1 MLDSLRAL
9 LSGIIDYAGMFPPA
23 RLDLRP
29 ALENYCRYRRQADA
43 WMLGRF
49 VCPTSQLVEC
59 GRALEA
65 AGALAPL
72 PLVALARGGANAS
85 DWDAFRADIQLI
97 DSFQEQQR
105 GRAAVTVLEM
115 KLPDAPGDVLPPL
128 LREYWQTR
136 LLDAAPILGGLAH
149 DTAIFVETPIGG
161 HWLARLSAAIE
172 AIAGFNSKMAQK
184 RLGFKLRCGGLEAS
198 AFPPTE
204 QVALALALC
213 REMDVPFK
221 ATAGL
226 HHPIRRFDGGVQT
239 TMHGFINVFGAGI
252 LLNASGLG
260 LHPLFQILDDEDV
273 SSFHFDATGFRWR
286 DAAVTTADIITQRR
300 RSMISF
306 GSCSFD
312 EPCDDIRALGWL

>member
-1 MLDSLRAL
+1 MQDSLRAL
-9 LSGIIDYAGMFPPA
+9 LSGIIDYAGMYPPA
-23 RLDLRP
+23 RLDLKS
-29 ALENYCRYRRQADA
+29 ALENYSRYRRQPDA

-49 VCPTSQLVEC
+49 VCPVAQLAEC
-59 GRALEA
+59 GRALET

-72 PLVALARGGANAS
+72 PLVAIARAGGAS
-85 DWDAFRADIQLI
+85 DWDALGADIELI
-97 DSFQEQQR
+97 NAFHKQEH
-105 GRAAVTVLEM
+105 GRASVTVLEM
-115 KLPDAPGDVLPPL
+115 KLPDAPGDVLPPA
-128 LREYWQTR
+128 LRNYWQKK
-136 LLDAAPILGGLAH
+136 LLDAAPILGGLAD
-149 DTAIFVETPIGG
+149 DTAIFVEAPMGG
-161 HWLARLSAAIE
+161 HWLARLSAAIG
-172 AIAGFNSKMAQK
+172 AIAEFNSKTSHR

-239 TMHGFINVFGAGI
+239 TMHGFINVFGAGV

-260 LHPLFQILDDEDV
+260 LQPLFQILDDEDA
-273 SSFHFDATGFRWR
+273 SSFHFDAAGFRWR
-286 DAAVTTADIITQRR
+286 DASVATADIVAQRR

-312 EPCDDIRALGWL
+312 EPRDDLRALGWL

>member
-1 MLDSLRAL
+1 MQNSLRAL
-9 LSGIIDYAGMFPPA
+9 LGGIIDYAGMFPPA

-29 ALENYCRYRRQADA
+29 ALDNYCLYRRQPDA

-49 VCPTSQLVEC
+49 VCPASKLAEC
-59 GRALEA
+59 GKLLGSAALD
-65 AGALAPL
+65 GPL
-72 PLVALARGGANAS
+72 PLVALAAN
-85 DWDAFRADIQLI
+85 WDALAADAKLI
-97 DSFQEQQR
+97 DAFQEQQR
-105 GRAAVTVLEM
+105 GRAAVTVLET
-115 KLPDAPGDVLPPL
+115 KLPDAPGDVLPAL
-128 LREYWQTR
+128 LRDYWQTK
-136 LLDAAPILGGLAH
+136 LLDNASVLGGLA
-149 DTAIFVETPIGG
+149 DDAAIFVEGPTGG
-161 HWLARLSAAIE
+161 HWLARLSGAIS
-172 AIAGFNSKMAQK
+172 AIAQFNSKSSHR

-252 LLNASGLG
+252 LLSASGLG
-260 LHPLFQILDDEDV
+260 LQPLFQILDDEDA
-273 SSFHFDATGFRWR
+273 SSFHFDDAGFRWR
-286 DAAVTTADIITQRR
+286 DASVATADIVTERR

-312 EPCDDIRALGWL
+312 EPRDDLRALGWL

>member
-1 MLDSLRAL
+1 MKDSLRAL
-9 LSGIIDYAGMFPPA
+9 LSGIVDYAGMFPPA
-23 RLDLRP
+23 RLDLKL
-29 ALENYCRYRRQADA
+29 ALENYCRFRQEPNA

-49 VCPTSQLVEC
+49 VCPVSQLAAC
-59 GRALEA
+59 GNALEDPA
-65 AGALAPL
+65 ALGPL
-72 PLVALARGGANAS
+72 PLVALASAGSGS
-85 DWDAFRADIQLI
+85 GWDALAADMQFI
-97 DSFQEQQR
+97 DTFQTQHR
-105 GRAAVTVLEM
+105 DRAAVAVLEM

-128 LREYWQTR
+128 LRDHWQSK
-136 LLDAAPILGGLAH
+136 LIDVPPILTALAK
-149 DTAIFVETPIGG
+149 DTAVFVEAPMGR

-172 AIAGFNSKMAQK
+172 AIAQFNSQASGR
-184 RLGFKLRCGGLEAS
+184 RLGFKLRCGGLDAS
-198 AFPPTE
+198 AFPATE

-226 HHPIRRFDGGVQT
+226 HHPIRRFDAGVQT

-260 LHPLFQILDDEDV
+260 LHPLLQILDDEDA
-273 SSFHFDATGFRWR
+273 SSFHFDAGGFRWR
-286 DAAVTTADIITQRR
+286 DASVATSDIVAQRR

-312 EPCDDIRALGWL
+312 EPRDDLRALGWL

>member
-1 MLDSLRAL
+1 MQDSLRAL
-9 LSGIIDYAGMFPPA
+9 LTGIIDYAGMFPPA
-23 RLDLRP
+23 RLDLKP
-29 ALENYCRYRRQADA
+29 ALDNYCRYRQQADA

-49 VCPTSQLVEC
+49 VCPAGQL
-59 GRALEA
+59 AEA
-65 AGALAPL
+65 GKVMAAIGAEGPL
-72 PLVALARGGANAS
+72 PLVTLGRSNAS
-85 DWDAFRADIQLI
+85 DGETFRADIHLI
-97 DSFQEQQR
+97 NVFQEQQH
-105 GRAAVTVLEM
+105 GRATVTALET
-115 KLPDAPGDVLPPL
+115 KLPDAPADVLPPA
-128 LREYWQTR
+128 LRDYWQTKLR
-136 LLDAAPILGGLAH
+136 GAAPILAGFAH
-149 DTAIFVETPIGG
+149 DTSIFVEAPMGG

-172 AIAGFNSKMAQK
+172 AIAEFNSQASER

-226 HHPIRRFDGGVQT
+226 HHPIRRFEAGVQT

-260 LHPLFQILDDEDV
+260 LQPLFQILDDEDA
-273 SSFHFDATGFRWR
+273 SSFHFDVAGFRWR
-286 DAAVTTADIITQRR
+286 DASVATEEIVSQRQ

-312 EPCDDIRALGWL
+312 EPREDLRALGWL

>member
-1 MLDSLRAL
+1 MQDSLRAL

-23 RLDLRP
+23 RLDLKP
-29 ALENYCRYRRQADA
+29 ALENYCRYRRDSDA

-49 VCPTSQLVEC
+49 VCPASHLAEC
-59 GRALEA
+59 GRALEDG
-65 AGALAPL
+65 GADGPL
-72 PLVALARGGANAS
+72 PLVALASG
-85 DWDAFRADIQLI
+85 WDALGADMQLI
-97 DSFQEQQR
+97 DAFQQQQR
-105 GRAAVTVLEM
+105 GRAAVTVLEA
-115 KLPDAPGDVLPPL
+115 KLPDAPGGILPPL
-128 LREYWQTR
+128 LRDHWQTK
-136 LLDAAPILGGLAH
+136 LIDVAPILGGLAH
-149 DTAIFVETPIGG
+149 DTAIFVEAPAGG

-172 AIAGFNSKMAQK
+172 AIAEFNSKEPER

-226 HHPIRRFDGGVQT
+226 HHPIRRFDAGVQT

-260 LHPLFQILDDEDV
+260 LQPLLQILDDEDA
-273 SSFHFDATGFRWR
+273 SSFHFDAAEFRWR
-286 DAAVTTADIITQRR
+286 DASVATADIATHRG

-312 EPCDDIRALGWL
+312 EPRDDLRALGWL

>member
-1 MLDSLRAL
+1 MQDSLQAL

-23 RLDLRP
+23 RLDLKP
-29 ALENYCRYRRQADA
+29 ALENYCRYRRQPEA

-49 VCPTSQLVEC
+49 VCPISQLAQC
-59 GRALEA
+59 ATALDA
-65 AGALAPL
+65 AGADGPL
-72 PLVALARGGANAS
+72 PLAGLARAGSAS
-85 DWDAFRADIQLI
+85 DWDALGADIQLI
-97 DSFQEQQR
+97 NDFQEQQR
-105 GRAAVTVLEM
+105 GRAAVTVLEA
-115 KLPDAPGDVLPPL
+115 KLPDAPGGVLPAL
-128 LREYWQTR
+128 LRDYWRTM
-136 LLDAAPILGGLAH
+136 LLDAAPIFGRLGH
-149 DTAIFVETPIGG
+149 DTAIFVEAPMGR

-172 AIAGFNSKMAQK
+172 AIAEFNSKTSGQ
-184 RLGFKLRCGGLEAS
+184 RLGFKLRCGCLEAS

-226 HHPIRRFDGGVQT
+226 HHPIRRFDAGVQT

-260 LHPLFQILDDEDV
+260 LQPLFQILDDEDA
-273 SSFHFDATGFRWR
+273 SSFHFDASGFRWR
-286 DAAVTTADIITQRR
+286 DASVATADIAAQRG

-312 EPCDDIRALGWL
+312 EPRDDLRALGWL